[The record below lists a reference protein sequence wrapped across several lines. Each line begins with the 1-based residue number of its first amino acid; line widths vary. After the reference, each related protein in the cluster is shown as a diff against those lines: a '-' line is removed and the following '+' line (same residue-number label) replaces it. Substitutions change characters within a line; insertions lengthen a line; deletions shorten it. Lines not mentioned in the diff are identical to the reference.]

1 MSSPRL
7 VFLFPFNYTLLYIL
21 CKCHSIMPAFWL
33 THKIKRTLI
42 WQEIYF
48 EWQTS
53 CLFSSTPDCNGPK
66 YPPSYHVSF
75 FSPPQVVWSWTAS
88 LFHHLHH
95 PSKLIPHPALT
106 AMFSS
111 GQVVRRVVWCGGTD
125 GSGSPVKDRLGG
137 SGVFRC
143 RQNEETEEGGLLAL
157 GCRSGRLST
166 DQTVTGCCLCACCCF
181 CSFSRTLWM
190 DGLKK
195 NRAGSRRVPQVG
207 QGYPSSLWEK
217 PYYKIKI

>member
-1 MSSPRL
+1 M
-7 VFLFPFNYTLLYIL
+7 
-21 CKCHSIMPAFWL
+21 A
-33 THKIKRTLI
+33 
-42 WQEIYF
+42 
-48 EWQTS
+48 
-53 CLFSSTPDCNGPK
+53 PK
-66 YPPSYHVSF
+66 YPPSYSVSF
-75 FSPPQVVWSWTAS
+75 FTPPQVVWSWTAS

-95 PSKLIPHPALT
+95 PSKLIPPALT

-125 GSGSPVKDRLGG
+125 CSCSPVKDRPGG

-181 CSFSRTLWM
+181 CSFTRTPWM
-190 DGLKK
+190 DGL
-195 NRAGSRRVPQVG
+195 SRQVPQVG
-207 QGYPSSLWEK
+207 QGYPSSLWET
-217 PYYKIKI
+217 PYYKIKLKKREMILNGSYLYWNSFILFMGCFRFKLSPNTVRICFAKITIAK